1 MAATPIH
8 VLLTFAGSLK
18 SPCRAWSFLADVVS
32 VDRYRGGASAGRLL
46 RETRTGVLSPNRR
59 TGQTPRSSSRA
70 ARRFRPLRQ
79 GSRSVR
85 AMART
90 LRLAVAQSTVPEDPT
105 DHGALRAAGQEIR
118 ALMAEAAEAGA
129 QLVQFPE
136 GAITYP
142 SKHVMAAGPDG
153 TLVPA
158 DWSRAAWGVMREEAE
173 SVAALAGDLRLWTA
187 FGSIHSLTPPN
198 RPHNS
203 LFIVSDLG
211 KLVARYDKRYLSHTE
226 VSYLYTPGR
235 EPVVFEVDGIRIGC
249 ALCVEAN
256 FPPLF
261 AEYERMEVDCMLVS
275 VMVDDAPRARVA
287 QAYGTLYSYWLGY
300 AVPAQFSATVPSGIV
315 APGGRWL
322 AQCPA
327 DGQPALA
334 IADIVLDSTDPDIDV
349 ALRYARP
356 WRRLAQDGLYE
367 DQLVA
372 GDPRSDIRTAF

>member
-1 MAATPIH
+1 
-8 VLLTFAGSLK
+8 
-18 SPCRAWSFLADVVS
+18 
-32 VDRYRGGASAGRLL
+32 
-46 RETRTGVLSPNRR
+46 
-59 TGQTPRSSSRA
+59 
-70 ARRFRPLRQ
+70 
-79 GSRSVR
+79 
-85 AMART
+85 MART

-105 DHGALRAAGQEIR
+105 DRGALRAAGKEIR
-118 ALMAEAAEAGA
+118 ALMAEAAGVGA
-129 QLVQFPE
+129 RLVQFPE

-153 TLVPA
+153 ELGPA
-158 DWSRAAWGVMREEAE
+158 DWSRAAWDVLRDEAE
-173 SVAALAGDLRLWTA
+173 SIAALAGKLRLWTA
-187 FGSIHSLTPPN
+187 FGSIHPLTPPN

-203 LFIVSDLG
+203 LFVVSDRG
-211 KLVARYDKRYLSHTE
+211 ELVARYDKRFLSHTE
-226 VSYLYTPGR
+226 VSYLYTPGS
-235 EPVVFEVDGIRIGC
+235 EPLVFEVDGIRIGC

-261 AEYERMEVDCMLVS
+261 AEYERLDVDCVLLS

-334 IADIVLDSTDPDIDV
+334 VADIDLDSADPDIEV

-356 WRRLAQDGLYE
+356 WRRRAQEGLYE
-367 DQLVA
+367 DRLVV